1 MRPCL
6 PFLLLLLPVR
16 SATEPA
22 RAAVLVE
29 LFTSE
34 GCSSCPPADALLAR
48 LDQLQPVAGVTVIP
62 LEEHVDYWDRLGWR
76 DPFSSAEVTARQQH
90 YAELLHVD
98 GPYTPQMVI
107 DGRREFVGNDSKQ
120 ALSGLANAAKITKT
134 PVSVAVKEKSGERIS
149 LAVQV
154 NASGSAGDILLAIAE
169 TGLASDVARGENAGR
184 NLKHSAVMRRLSAIG
199 KLKAGEA
206 FSAEPVVKLAKDWKT
221 ENLRAVVFIQERES
235 GRILG
240 AAEVSIGR

>member
-1 MRPCL
+1 
-6 PFLLLLLPVR
+6 
-16 SATEPA
+16 
-22 RAAVLVE
+22 
-29 LFTSE
+29 
-34 GCSSCPPADALLAR
+34 
-48 LDQLQPVAGVTVIP
+48 
-62 LEEHVDYWDRLGWR
+62 
-76 DPFSSAEVTARQQH
+76 
-90 YAELLHVD
+90 
-98 GPYTPQMVI
+98 MVI

-120 ALSGLANAAKITKT
+120 ALSGLASAAHDAKT
-134 PVSVAVKEKSGERIS
+134 PVSAAVKEKSGDRIS

-199 KLKAGEA
+199 RLKVGEA

-221 ENLRAVVFIQERES
+221 ENLRVVVFIQERES

-240 AAEVSIGR
+240 TAEVSVGR

>member
-22 RAAVLVE
+22 RTAVLVE

-76 DPFSSAEVTARQQH
+76 DPFSSAEVTARQQR
-90 YAELLHVD
+90 YAKVLHVE

-120 ALSGLANAAKITKT
+120 AHGWLANAAHIAKT
-134 PVSVAVKEKSGERIS
+134 PVSVAVKEKSGDSIS

-184 NLKHSAVMRRLSAIG
+184 NLKHSAVMRRLSVIG
-199 KLKAGEA
+199 RLKTGEA
-206 FSAEPVVKLAKDWKT
+206 FSAEPVVQLAKDWKA